1 MLTEYVRCENS
12 LKGSHFSEV
21 LCMRITQHPV
31 LDRNEGKEVSFT
43 FDGQPYVGME
53 GEMVSSA
60 LFANGIRT
68 FSIHKVGD
76 APQGLFCANGQCAQC
91 TVIID
96 GLPLKSCITP
106 LKEGMKIQTLIHH
119 PTLPADDQW
128 RPSQKPQ
135 ELACQVLIV
144 GAGPSGITSAI
155 ELADLGFSV
164 VLVDD
169 KDHLGGKL
177 VLQTHKFFGS
187 MADCYAGTRGTDIGK
202 ILEAEAR
209 NRDNIKIMT
218 NATVVGLY
226 SDGKAGVYLDQEDRY
241 VHVSFE
247 GVIVAT
253 GARERSLVFP
263 GNDLPGVFGAGAFQ
277 TLVNRDLVKS
287 SERVLIVGC
296 GNVGL
301 IGAYHALQAGI
312 EVVGI
317 IDIASEISGY
327 KVHADK
333 IKRMGVPIYLSHTL
347 LGVQGNGKVEK
358 ATIAQVDEKWNP
370 LVSTTKTFAVD
381 TVLIAVGLSS
391 ADEFY
396 QAGLEGGF
404 PVLKAGDANEIAEA
418 SSAMMGGRIVGRE
431 MAQKLG
437 TAIEIPEEWFTK
449 AEILKSHPGR
459 LFPRSH
465 SLPKEDGWQPI
476 IHCYQEIPCNPCT
489 TVCPHDSIQLTGKTG
504 TLMDLPEFSG
514 KCIGCGLCV
523 LICPGLAI
531 TLVRKAKQDGL
542 AELVLPHE
550 FDHNYQPGHKV
561 RLRDVEGSDL
571 GDGTIKT
578 TRFNKKHR
586 THLITLEVQTELAT
600 KVVGIVVQD
609 EEVTKPLPEADFTY
623 LPDSAI
629 VCRCERVSVGEITKF
644 VQENQVRDL
653 NQLKLIRAAMGA
665 CGGKTCLDLLPRVLM
680 QAGVAKED
688 IRPAT
693 YRPLTV
699 EIPMRALANQGDG
712 E

>member
-1 MLTEYVRCENS
+1 
-12 LKGSHFSEV
+12 
-21 LCMRITQHPV
+21 MRITQHPV
-31 LDRNEGKEVSFT
+31 LDRHEGREVTFT
-43 FDGQPYVGME
+43 FDGQPYVGIE

-76 APQGLFCANGQCAQC
+76 APQGIFCANGQCAQC

-106 LKEGMKIQTLIHH
+106 LKEGMKIETLVHH
-119 PTLPADDQW
+119 PELPEDDQW

-164 VLVDD
+164 ILVDD

-209 NRDNIKIMT
+209 QRENITIMT
-218 NATVVGLY
+218 NATVAGLY
-226 SDGKAGVYLDQEDRY
+226 SDGVAGIYQEREDKY
-241 VHVSFE
+241 IHVSFD

-312 EVVGI
+312 NVVGI
-317 IDIASEISGY
+317 IDIADQVSGY

-333 IKRMGVPIYLSHTL
+333 IKRMGVPIYLKHTL
-347 LGVQGNGKVEK
+347 LAVQGDGKVEQ
-358 ATIAQVDEKWNP
+358 ATICEVDDSFNP
-370 LVSTTKTFAVD
+370 IVSTAKSFAVD

-396 QAGLEGGF
+396 HAGLEGGF
-404 PVLKAGDANEIAEA
+404 PVLKAGDAKEIAEA

-437 TAIEIPEEWFTK
+437 SDVTIPAEWFEK
-449 AEILKSHPGR
+449 AEILKSPPGK

-489 TVCPHDSIQLTGKTG
+489 TVCPHDSIQLTGATG
-504 TLMDLPEFSG
+504 TIMDLPEFNG

-531 TLVRKAKQDGL
+531 TVVRKGK
-542 AELVLPHE
+542 AEGVAEMMLPHE
-550 FDHNYQPGHKV
+550 YDHSYQSGDKV
-561 RLRDVEGSDL
+561 RLRDVDGKDL
-571 GDGTIKT
+571 GEGIIKS
-578 TRFNKKHR
+578 TRFSKKHR
-586 THLITLEVQTELAT
+586 THLLTLEVPEELAT
-600 KVVGIVVQD
+600 KVAGILVQD
-609 EEVTKPLPEADFTY
+609 EEITKPLPEADFTY
-623 LPDSAI
+623 LPENAI
-629 VCRCERVSVGEITKF
+629 VCRCERVSVGEITRF
-644 VQENQVRDL
+644 VKENKVTDL
-653 NQLKLIRAAMGA
+653 NQLKLTRAIMGA

-680 QAGVAKED
+680 QAGVAKEE

-699 EIPMRALANQGDG
+699 EIPMKALANQGGG
-712 E
+712 EQ

>member
-1 MLTEYVRCENS
+1 
-12 LKGSHFSEV
+12 
-21 LCMRITQHPV
+21 MRITKHPV
-31 LDRNEGKEVSFT
+31 LDIQDQKQVSFT

-76 APQGLFCANGQCAQC
+76 APQGIFCANGQCAQC

-96 GLPLKSCITP
+96 GLPLKSCIVP
-106 LKEGMKIQTLIHH
+106 LKDGMEIQTLIHH
-119 PTLPADDQW
+119 PDLPADDKW
-128 RPSQKPQ
+128 RPSEQPQ

-164 VLVDD
+164 ILVDD

-202 ILEAEAR
+202 ILEEEVR
-209 NRDNIKIMT
+209 QREKVKILT

-241 VHVSFE
+241 IHISFD

-287 SERVLIVGC
+287 SERTLIIGC

-301 IGAYHALQAGI
+301 IGAYHAIQAGI
-312 EVVGI
+312 DVVGI
-317 IDIASEISGY
+317 IDIADQVSGY

-333 IKRMGVPIYLSHTL
+333 IKRMGVPIYLNHTL
-347 LGVQGNGKVEK
+347 IGVQGDGKVEK
-358 ATIAQVDEKWNP
+358 ATIAQVDQDFNP
-370 LVSTTKTFAVD
+370 LAATTRTFAVD

-396 QAGLEGGF
+396 DAGIEGGF

-418 SSAMMGGRIVGRE
+418 SSAMIGGRIVGLE
-431 MAQKLG
+431 MAQILG
-437 TAIEIPEEWFTK
+437 HDVEIPHEWFEK
-449 AEILKSHPGR
+449 AEVLKSLPGEV
-459 LFPRSH
+459 FPRSYA
-465 SLPKEDGWQPI
+465 LPKEDGWEPM
-476 IHCYQEIPCNPCT
+476 IHCYEEIPCNPCT
-489 TVCPHDSIQLTGKTG
+489 TVCPHDSIHLTGKTG
-504 TLMDLPEFSG
+504 TIMDIPEFGG
-514 KCIGCGLCV
+514 KCIGCALCV

-531 TLVRKAKQDGL
+531 TLVRKSKEAGL
-542 AELVLPHE
+542 AEMVLPHE
-550 FDHNYQPGHKV
+550 FEHNYKPGDMV
-561 RLRDVEGSDL
+561 RLRDVDGGDL
-571 GDGTIKT
+571 GEGKVIR

-586 THLITLEVQTELAT
+586 THLINLEVPAELAT
-600 KVVGIVVQD
+600 NVVGILVQD
-609 EEVTKPLPEADFTY
+609 EAVTKPLEDTDFTY

-629 VCRCERVSVGEITKF
+629 VCRCERISVGEIVEF
-644 VQENQVRDL
+644 VKENKVNDL
-653 NQLKLIRAAMGA
+653 NQLKLPRVAMGA

-680 QAGVAKED
+680 QAGVSRDD
-688 IRPAT
+688 IHPAT

-699 EIPMRALANQGDG
+699 EVPMKALANQGGG